1 MVYKHLRLRLTI
13 SNLLVGR
20 SSWYFIQNQSATGE
34 ITMEKKLLELIEHKA
49 RMTVEEIAEELN
61 VSVNEVVSLIA
72 DLESKKVICGYD
84 TIINW
89 DKVTEEKCNALI
101 EVKVTPQRGTGFDR
115 IADRISR
122 FDEVDSIY
130 LMSGTYDFM
139 VIING
144 RSMKEVSSFVFEKI
158 STIDFIQST
167 TTHFVL
173 KKYKDHGVQM
183 SDKPSNKRTNIVL

>member
-1 MVYKHLRLRLTI
+1 MVKR
-13 SNLLVGR
+13 
-20 SSWYFIQNQSATGE
+20 
-34 ITMEKKLLELIEHKA
+34 LLELIEHNA
-49 RMTVEEIAEELN
+49 RLSIEEIANETN
-61 VSVNEVVSLIA
+61 ISVDEVVSLIA

-122 FDEVDSIY
+122 FDEVDSVY
-130 LMSGTYDFM
+130 LMSGAYDFLI
-139 VIING
+139 VIKG

-158 STIDFIQST
+158 STIDYIQST

-173 KKYKDHGVQM
+173 KKYKDHGIQM
-183 SDKPSNKRTNIVL
+183 SDKPVNKRTNIVL

>member
-1 MVYKHLRLRLTI
+1 
-13 SNLLVGR
+13 
-20 SSWYFIQNQSATGE
+20 
-34 ITMEKKLLELIEHKA
+34 MEKKLLALIEHNAKLS
-49 RMTVEEIAEELN
+49 VEEISEELG
-61 VSVNEVVSLIA
+61 VSVNEVVSKIA
-72 DLESKKVICGYD
+72 ELESKKVICGYD

-115 IADRISR
+115 IAERISR
-122 FDEVDSIY
+122 FDEVDSVY

-158 STIDFIQST
+158 STIDFIQAT

-173 KKYKDHGVQM
+173 KKYKDHGIQM
-183 SDKPSNKRTNIVL
+183 ADKPTNKRTNIVL

>member
-1 MVYKHLRLRLTI
+1 
-13 SNLLVGR
+13 
-20 SSWYFIQNQSATGE
+20 
-34 ITMEKKLLELIEHKA
+34 MEKRLLELIEHHAK
-49 RMTVEEIAEELN
+49 MTIEDIAEELN
-61 VSVNEVVSLIA
+61 LSMNEVASLIA

-84 TIINW
+84 AIINW

-122 FDEVDSIY
+122 FDEVDSVY
-130 LMSGTYDFM
+130 LMSGTFDFM

-167 TTHFVL
+167 ATHFVL

-183 SDKPSNKRTNIVL
+183 SDKPTNKRTNIVL

>member
-1 MVYKHLRLRLTI
+1 
-13 SNLLVGR
+13 
-20 SSWYFIQNQSATGE
+20 
-34 ITMEKKLLELIEHKA
+34 MEKKLLELIEHNAKLS
-49 RMTVEEIAEELN
+49 VEEIAEELN
-61 VSVNEVVSLIA
+61 ASPNEIVSLIA

-115 IADRISR
+115 IADRISK
-122 FDEVDSIY
+122 FDEVDAVY

-139 VIING
+139 IIING

-158 STIDFIQST
+158 STIDCIQST
-167 TTHFVL
+167 ATHFVL
-173 KKYKDHGVQM
+173 KKYKDHGVLM
-183 SDKPSNKRTNIVL
+183 GDKPTNMRTNIVL